1 MYFSFEYLY
10 MLLPAFI
17 LAMYAQSKVNSTFKK
32 YSKVQNSYGLT
43 GAQAAGRI
51 LQAAGISDVRIE
63 PIRGNLTDH
72 YDPSSKVLRLSESVY
87 SSTSLSAVGVAA
99 HEVGH
104 AVQHANS
111 YSFLMLRSALVP
123 LTNISSRAAMPM
135 IFIGILLGS
144 QAGSSIGNMLVQL
157 GIILFSVA
165 VIFAIVTLPV
175 EFNASKRAVAMLD
188 EYSILSSQEL
198 KPVRQVLN
206 AAALTYVASAA
217 VAIANLLRLIA
228 IYGRRRD

>member
-228 IYGRRRD
+228 IYG